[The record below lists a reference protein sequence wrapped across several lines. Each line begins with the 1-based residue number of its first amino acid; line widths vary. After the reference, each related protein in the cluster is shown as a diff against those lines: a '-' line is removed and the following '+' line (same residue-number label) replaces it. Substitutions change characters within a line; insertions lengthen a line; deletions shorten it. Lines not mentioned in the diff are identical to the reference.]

1 MGGQN
6 KENVCVFRI
15 ASNLL
20 QALNL
25 YVFFLRKCIRIYGCY
40 SYDQK
45 VIPLSQKWYER
56 RPPCSHISKT
66 CINPLMYDVLKWS
79 GKL

>member
-45 VIPLSQKWYER
+45 VIPLSQNGM
-56 RPPCSHISKT
+56 SKDLPAPIFPKHALT
-66 CINPLMYDVLKWS
+66 L
-79 GKL
+79 